1 MAKMLL
7 TKIVIQAYRR
17 HGDRSCDPKP
27 PPTHPPVS
35 PESAAGLFQAGVLFT
50 DEMQHMMTHK
60 TRRLQATRC
69 QRKLMAAL
77 MGVRAARPVC
87 ARAPSQAVCGFS
99 SPRHLIH
106 AERHS
111 VLVVGMSASQSKILC
126 SNVGRSRIV
135 IPGVPNEVPGGP
147 PCRTAFS
154 YGAGGVCDIR
164 PRVD

>member
-1 MAKMLL
+1 MNLRLAKMLL
-7 TKIVIQAYRR
+7 TKIVIKAYRR

-87 ARAPSQAVCGFS
+87 ARAFPSCVRVFLPASSHSCRAAQCPSGWYVC
-99 SPRHLIH
+99 ITVKN
-106 AERHS
+106 S
-111 VLVVGMSASQSKILC
+111 VFQ
-126 SNVGRSRIV
+126 
-135 IPGVPNEVPGGP
+135 
-147 PCRTAFS
+147 CRTFS
-154 YGAGGVCDIR
+154 YCHSR
-164 PRVD
+164 CT